1 MSMGDFGSTTSRR
14 AFLGVVAA
22 GPIAALAENPAA
34 KGAVA
39 SIAALR
45 CRDLEMPPPL
55 DRSRAGRNASRFR
68 YHNAE
73 SFFRMIER
81 GIVRDAHDQL
91 YQTGIVLQLGLSSHL
106 FDVGFTDEWCARH
119 IGLNVARSLG
129 YANATGFGFDWPE
142 FDLLAAILS
151 PYSRWRFAER
161 PVGDLPITPSQM
173 RTLTRELLDHVHNV
187 TGHPRPR
194 GWSARHD

>member
-1 MSMGDFGSTTSRR
+1 MGDFGPTTSRR

-22 GPIAALAENPAA
+22 GPIAALAGNPAA

-39 SIAALR
+39 SIAAPP
-45 CRDLEMPPPL
+45 CRDLEMPSRL
-55 DRSRAGRNASRFR
+55 GRSKEGRNASRFR

-73 SFFRMIER
+73 SFFRAIER
-81 GIVRDAHDQL
+81 GIVRDARDQL
-91 YQTGIVLQLGLSSHL
+91 YQTGIVIQLGLSSHL

-119 IGLNVARSLG
+119 IGLNVVRSLD
-129 YANATGFGFDWPE
+129 YANATGFGFDSTE
-142 FDLLAAILS
+142 FDLVAAILS
-151 PYSRWRFAER
+151 PYSRWRFAEP
-161 PVGDLPITPSQM
+161 PVSDLPFKLSQM
-173 RTLTRELLDHVHNV
+173 RTLTRELLDHVHHV